1 MDDYEY
7 ITEYRGYA
15 IYQDM
20 ETGYFYAE
28 DNKGNVFTCEATQK
42 MVRQDIDQREQQ

>member
-28 DNKGNVFTCEATQK
+28 DNKGNVFSCEATRK
-42 MVRQDIDQREQQ
+42 MVRQDIDQREEQ